1 MYLAIDFGGTRTRVG
16 WFSAALSLLQRA
28 EAPSQIEEPP
38 EAVIARII
46 ALAQSVVPPGEM
58 PSATGLCG
66 PGAQAYTGVILNA
79 PTLPGWERVPL
90 AEPISAAFGGV
101 PTFMEND
108 ANLAAL
114 AEYHFGAAQG
124 CDPALYL
131 TVSTGIG
138 GGAVIGGKLF
148 KGWRGLAIEPGHIP
162 FVMPDGGIL
171 DLERLASGTAIG
183 RLARERLA
191 ATDRPSALRGL
202 ARVDGKAVGE
212 AARDGDGLAREIIE
226 EAGRWLGLG
235 LVTLAHLFNP
245 QVIVLGGSV
254 ALLGELI
261 LQPAREQLAAHL
273 FDPAFNDPDL
283 LRLAALGDD
292 GGLTGAALYARARL
306 QETRLAD

>member
-1 MYLAIDFGGTRTRVG
+1 MYLAIDFGGTRTRAG
-16 WFSAALSLLQRA
+16 WFSAELALLRRA
-28 EAPSQIEEPP
+28 EAPSQTEEPP

-46 ALAQSVVPPGEM
+46 GLARSVVPTGEM
-58 PSATGLCG
+58 PAAIGICG
-66 PGAQAYTGVILNA
+66 PGAQAYTGIILNA
-79 PTLPGWERVPL
+79 RTLPGWERVPL
-90 AEPISAAFGGV
+90 AEPISAAFGGA

-124 CDPALYL
+124 CDPAVYL

-138 GGAVIGGKLF
+138 GGAVIGGRLF
-148 KGWRGLAIEPGHIP
+148 TGWHGLAIEPGHIP
-162 FVMPDGGIL
+162 FVMPDGRVL
-171 DLERLASGTAIG
+171 DLELLASGTAIG

-191 ATDRPSALRGL
+191 ATDTPSTLRDL
-202 ARVDGKAVGE
+202 ARVDGRAVGE
-212 AARDGDGLAREIIE
+212 AAQRGDALARALIE

-245 QVIVLGGSV
+245 QAIVLGGSV
-254 ALLGELI
+254 ATLGDLI

-273 FDPAFNDPDL
+273 IDPAFNDPDL

-292 GGLTGAALYARARL
+292 VCLTGAALHARARL
-306 QETRLAD
+306 QEARPAS